1 METAKEPNQ
10 KLPAEHGR
18 AGRDLPVA
26 IAVGAG
32 LFFALVGT
40 LAWWNWGFILILA
53 IALSLGAIEVHNA
66 LERLNMHSAI
76 GPIVIGT
83 VAIVVGSYWAGARG
97 LSDISSN
104 TAMLGALGM
113 TVTAALL
120 VRLRGGSQGY
130 VRDAAASLFIIAYI
144 PLLGSF
150 LALLLAS
157 GQGPRRIIA
166 YLICIVASDTG
177 GYAIGVL
184 FGKHPMA
191 PKISPKKTWEGLVGS
206 LVFGTLAGILSV
218 VFLLGAPWWVGLILG
233 ASMVLVGTAGDLV
246 ESMVKRDAGIKDM
259 SSFLPGHGGV
269 MDRLDSLLVA
279 APTAWLILY
288 LLVPGS

>member
-1 METAKEPNQ
+1 METIEEPNQ
-10 KLPAEHGR
+10 DLPAKHGR

-26 IAVGAG
+26 ILVGVG
-32 LFFALVGT
+32 LLLALVGT
-40 LAWWNWGFILILA
+40 LAWWHWGFILILA
-53 IALSLGAIEVHNA
+53 TALCLGAIEVHRALQRLGMNA
-66 LERLNMHSAI
+66 AI
-76 GPIVIGT
+76 APIVIGT
-83 VAIVVGSYWAGARG
+83 VAIIVGSYWAGNRG
-97 LSDISSN
+97 LADISSN
-104 TAMLGALGM
+104 TAMLGTLGI
-113 TVTAALL
+113 TVTATLL
-120 VRLRGGSQGY
+120 WRLGGGSAGY
-130 VRDAAASLFIIAYI
+130 VRDAAASLFILGYI
-144 PLLGSF
+144 PFLGSF

-191 PKISPKKTWEGLVGS
+191 PKISPKKTWEGLAGS
-206 LVFGTLAGILSV
+206 LFFGTAGGILTV
-218 VFLLGAPWWVGLILG
+218 VLLLGAPWWVGLILG
-233 ASMVLVGTAGDLV
+233 VAMVLVGTAGDLV